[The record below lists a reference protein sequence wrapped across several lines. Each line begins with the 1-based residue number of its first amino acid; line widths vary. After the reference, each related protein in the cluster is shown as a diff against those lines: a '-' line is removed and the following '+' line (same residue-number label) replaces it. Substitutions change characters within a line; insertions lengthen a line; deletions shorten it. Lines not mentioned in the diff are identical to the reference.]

1 MPVRRISRLRRWLA
15 ATAILFSLA
24 VAGMYFYARMR
35 QRSVLK
41 QVPSKMGFD
50 IKQTATGFQFSKSE
64 GGRTLFTIRASD
76 LKEFKLNGRAELR
89 HVTILLYG
97 RDSSRFDQIYG
108 DDFSYDQ
115 KSGDIIAVGEVQMD
129 LQANPSGL
137 TIPIR
142 LRRRNSRILSKS
154 KLKTALYNS

>member
-1 MPVRRISRLRRWLA
+1 MPPLRVSRLRRWLA
-15 ATAILFSLA
+15 ATAIVFSLA

-41 QVPSKMGFD
+41 QVPGKMGFD

-89 HVTILLYG
+89 HVTILL
-97 RDSSRFDQIYG
+97 FDGYAPLSAPGYG

-115 KSGDIIAVGEVQMD
+115 QKGDIIAVGEVQMD
-129 LQANPSGL
+129 LHVNPPRASDPDPRSPKQVKN
-137 TIPIR
+137 PIH
-142 LRRRNSRILSKS
+142 I
-154 KLKTALYNS
+154 KTRDLV